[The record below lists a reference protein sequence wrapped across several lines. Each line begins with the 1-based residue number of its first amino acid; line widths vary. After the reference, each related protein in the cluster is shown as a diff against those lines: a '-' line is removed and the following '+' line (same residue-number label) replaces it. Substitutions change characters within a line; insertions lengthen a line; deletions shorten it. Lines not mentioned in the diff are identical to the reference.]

1 MRNKLIIVITV
12 QNDSEVIDNGIS
24 VRFDHFNNRRNRLV
38 QNFILLCYAVICQQI
53 TVPVI
58 DITTGT
64 LYFFC
69 FLNLQFIIIKIFLPF
84 DNLKIEYS
92 LYQDCRCNTKDNN

>member
-1 MRNKLIIVITV
+1 MFQTLDFT
-12 QNDSEVIDNGIS
+12 
-24 VRFDHFNNRRNRLV
+24 
-38 QNFILLCYAVICQQI
+38 LLSGYNLSKV
-53 TVPVI
+53 
-58 DITTGT
+58 
-64 LYFFC
+64 YFFC